1 MKKQG
6 LQTLLGLG
14 IWLLSAAA
22 MAHSGT
28 DAAGGFMSGMLH
40 PVTGLDHVTA
50 MVAVGIVGAFMGQ
63 PAIWV
68 LPVVF
73 PLVMAFGGM
82 LGVLGVPMPAIE
94 PGIALSS
101 IVLGTLI
108 VLAVRPPLW
117 IAALIVAVF
126 AIFHGY
132 AHGAELPQSANALAF
147 SAGFVISTGILHLC
161 GIGIGEL
168 IRWPTGKVVARAIG
182 GLIALAGVG
191 FLTGAL

>member
-1 MKKQG
+1 MRKQ
-6 LQTLLGLG
+6 LLKILFGLG
-14 IWLLSAAA
+14 MLLSSVGA
-22 MAHSGT
+22 MAHSGAG
-28 DAAGGFMSGMLH
+28 AAGGFMAGMMH

-50 MVAVGIVGAFMGQ
+50 MVAVGIIGAFMGQ

-73 PLVMAFGGM
+73 PLVMAFGGI
-82 LGVLGVPMPAIE
+82 LGVLGVPVPAIE

-101 IVLGTLI
+101 IVLGAMI
-108 VLAVRPPLW
+108 VMAVRPSLW

-132 AHGAELPQSANALAF
+132 AHGTELPQSANALAF
-147 SAGFVISTGILHLC
+147 SAGFVISTGILHLA

-191 FLTGAL
+191 FLTGVL